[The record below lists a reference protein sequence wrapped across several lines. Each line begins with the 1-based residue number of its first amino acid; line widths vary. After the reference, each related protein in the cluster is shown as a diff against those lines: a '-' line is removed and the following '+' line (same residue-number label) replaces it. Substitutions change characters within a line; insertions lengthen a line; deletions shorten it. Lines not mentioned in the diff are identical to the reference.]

1 MKNIQGKKITILGA
15 VRSGLGAA
23 KLAKK
28 LGAIPFVSDMGDEQK
43 LLEAKEI
50 LYNEGIEFEFGKH
63 SDKVFDC
70 DILITSPGVP
80 SNSGV
85 IKEAEKRGI
94 KIISEIEFAS
104 WYCDAEIIAI
114 TGTNGKTTTTSLM
127 HYAINMCNSI
137 SKVGGNIGTA
147 FSLFSDTTTKDEF
160 AVLEISSF
168 QLDYIDTFKPK
179 YAVIINITPDHL
191 DRYEHS
197 FDKYANSKF
206 LITKNQ
212 NENDYLII
220 NKDDEKI
227 KEFEDINKKVN
238 KIYFSIKEKLNNGT
252 YFNNNKIYF
261 AKDGKE
267 EEICNITDLNLKGDH
282 NLYNSL
288 AVVSVLKL
296 LNKENEKIKEVLS
309 TFPGVEHRLE
319 FVREINGVKYIND
332 SKATNVDAVWYALR
346 SFKNPIYLI
355 LGGKDK
361 GNDYNQIKLP
371 VQNNVKKIYAIGSSA
386 NKVYNFFCDMVPTE
400 IKKDLED
407 CITSAKKE
415 AENGD
420 IVLLSP
426 ACASFDM
433 FNNYEHR
440 GEVFKNI
447 VNSL

>member
-1 MKNIQGKKITILGA
+1 
-15 VRSGLGAA
+15 
-23 KLAKK
+23 
-28 LGAIPFVSDMGDEQK
+28 
-43 LLEAKEI
+43 
-50 LYNEGIEFEFGKH
+50 
-63 SDKVFDC
+63 
-70 DILITSPGVP
+70 
-80 SNSGV
+80 
-85 IKEAEKRGI
+85 
-94 KIISEIEFAS
+94 
-104 WYCDAEIIAI
+104 
-114 TGTNGKTTTTSLM
+114 
-127 HYAINMCNSI
+127 
-137 SKVGGNIGTA
+137 
-147 FSLFSDTTTKDEF
+147 
-160 AVLEISSF
+160 
-168 QLDYIDTFKPK
+168 
-179 YAVIINITPDHL
+179 
-191 DRYEHS
+191 
-197 FDKYANSKF
+197 
-206 LITKNQ
+206 
-212 NENDYLII
+212 
-220 NKDDEKI
+220 
-227 KEFEDINKKVN
+227 
-238 KIYFSIKEKLNNGT
+238 EKLNNGT